1 MKNMPIN
8 IHFFRSGTQGRV
20 NYQEILD
27 YFQDLPNFEIYYDND
42 EVDIIY
48 TDDEFGFQ
56 YEYKIT
62 KVSQVKAIYKLNPAY
77 LNINFMLCL
86 PLLIPGFAIREI
98 LELAQKMAKTF
109 DLSMYHE
116 SFDDVKPFNQADL
129 HSLCECS
136 QRAYLEENGPG
147 EKVLYDSDKLNVIC
161 KYQRMNENI
170 YESLH
175 GEVEVNL
182 CTPIIDRNGQEFG
195 ICSEWNIGIPTL
207 FAPYFDFVNI
217 KDEDGEEFKIRRAD
231 FMKYM
236 DKYLSKLD
244 SILPDLYVLKPKQ
257 AKSSKSVVNKL
268 RRYAIVDQEFVT
280 LRISDLLDKET
291 KK

>member
-1 MKNMPIN
+1 MQNMPIN
-8 IHFFRSGTQGRV
+8 IHFFRTGTQGRI
-20 NYQEILD
+20 NYQEVLD
-27 YFQDLPNFEIYYDND
+27 YFQDLPNFEILYDND

-86 PLLIPGFAIREI
+86 PLLIPGFAVREI
-98 LELAQKMAKTF
+98 LELTQKMAKTF
-109 DLSMYHE
+109 DLSIYHE
-116 SFDDVKPFNQADL
+116 SFDDVKPFSLADL

-147 EKVLYDSDKLNVIC
+147 DKVLYDFEKLNVIC
-161 KYQRMNENI
+161 KYQRMNENL
-170 YESLH
+170 YESFH
-175 GEVEVNL
+175 EEVQVNL
-182 CTPIIDRNGQEFG
+182 CTPIIDRRANEFG
-195 ICSEWNIGIPTL
+195 ICTEWNIGIPTL
-207 FAPYFDFVNI
+207 FAPYFDYVNV
-217 KDEDGEEFKIRRAD
+217 KDEEGVEFKIRRED

-236 DKYLSKLD
+236 DKYLVKLD
-244 SILPDLYVLKPKQ
+244 VILPDLYVLKPKQ
-257 AKSSKSVVNKL
+257 AKASKSVVNKL
-268 RRYAIVDQEFVT
+268 RRCQIEDCDFAA
-280 LRISDLLDKET
+280 LRISDLLDLR

>member
-8 IHFFRSGTQGRV
+8 IHFFRTGTLGRID
-20 NYQEILD
+20 YQSLLD
-27 YFQDLPNFEIYYDND
+27 YFQDLPNFEILYDND

-48 TDDEFGFQ
+48 TDNEFGFQ

-98 LELAQKMAKTF
+98 LELAQKIAKTF
-109 DLSMYHE
+109 ELSMYHE
-116 SFDDVKPFNQADL
+116 SFDDVKPFNPADL
-129 HSLCECS
+129 HSLCEYS

-147 EKVLYDSDKLNVIC
+147 EKILYDVDKLNVIC
-161 KYQRMNENI
+161 KYVRTMDNI

-175 GEVEVNL
+175 GEVQISPY
-182 CTPIIDRNGQEFG
+182 TPIIDRVCQEFG
-195 ICSEWNIGIPTL
+195 ICTEWNIGIPTL
-207 FAPYFDFVNI
+207 FAPHFDFVNI
-217 KDEDGEEFKIRRAD
+217 KDEDGEEFKVRRED
-231 FMKYM
+231 FFKFMEKYVT
-236 DKYLSKLD
+236 KLD
-244 SILPDLYVLKPKQ
+244 SMLPDLYILKPKQ
-257 AKSSKSVVNKL
+257 AKSSRSVVNKL
-268 RRYAIVDQEFVT
+268 RRYAIVDQTFET
-280 LRISDLLDKET
+280 LRISDLLDKN